1 MSQAHVSLGLIVTMT
16 TTAIQCQPENARVF
30 GRCGNSHDSLPWYTD
45 GKLLRQASVSRAT
58 TAPTLDRRKTPEK
71 SISTGFYR
79 KDATRWEADSRLNSA
94 SVQPCSFN
102 VPKSSVRP
110 PPGCSPANGGE
121 CRQIRRCGV
130 HLGIIGWYSSILL
143 AIRFKENGV
152 VRSCLSV
159 SLNQIR
165 YVYTQRRSVATI
177 LADFLFFLFVRW
189 NSPF

>member
-45 GKLLRQASVSRAT
+45 GKLLRQLLR
-58 TAPTLDRRKTPEK
+58 
-71 SISTGFYR
+71 ISTGFYR